1 MRWYVSHKGKASGP
15 YEEERLAMLV
25 HWGKVSRDAFIC
37 DAQCSTWIS
46 IQRSAFAPLFPKL
59 APAVAA
65 GAEKPSAADGHGEP
79 RVIPLRTGTFEQS
92 RERLLGWFTASV
104 LLAGVLVASWL

>member
-37 DAQCSTWIS
+37 DAQCSTWIA
-46 IQRSAFAPLFPKL
+46 IQRSAFAPLFP
-59 APAVAA
+59 PRDEPAA
-65 GAEKPSAADGHGEP
+65 GSDKPVEP

-92 RERLLGWFTASV
+92 RERRLGWFTASV

>member
-25 HWGKVSRDAFIC
+25 HWGRIPRDAFIC
-37 DAQCSTWIS
+37 DVQCSSWIA
-46 IQRSAFAPLFPKL
+46 IQRSAFGPLFPPPEESSKVEGE
-59 APAVAA
+59 AQA
-65 GAEKPSAADGHGEP
+65 EP
-79 RVIPLRTGTFEQS
+79 RVIPLRTGNFEQR
-92 RERLLGWFTASV
+92 RERRLGWFTASV

>member
-46 IQRSAFAPLFPKL
+46 IQRSAFAPLFPQPPAREE
-59 APAVAA
+59 APSGDAQ
-65 GAEKPSAADGHGEP
+65 GQGEL